1 MDIQKKT
8 VVICLAIYAVL
19 AVVVSI
25 TSSAEKLSGIGLI
38 GLLLG
43 VFYFVLGLVGCIN
56 KQSREVGKAILLS
69 AGIVLL
75 IGISVCSIF
84 PFNFSR

>member
-25 TSSAEKLSGIGLI
+25 TSSAEKLSGIGLV

>member
-25 TSSAEKLSGIGLI
+25 TSSAEKLSGIGLV

-43 VFYFVLGLVGCIN
+43 VFYFVLGLVGCIS

>member
-8 VVICLAIYAVL
+8 VVICLTIYAVL
-19 AVVVSI
+19 AIVVSV
-25 TSSAEKLSGIGLI
+25 TSSAERLSGIGLV

-56 KQSREVGKAILLS
+56 KQSRGVGKAILLS

-75 IGISVCSIF
+75 IGVSVCSLF

>member
-25 TSSAEKLSGIGLI
+25 TSNAEKLSGIGLV

-75 IGISVCSIF
+75 IGVSVCSLF

>member
-8 VVICLAIYAVL
+8 VVICLAIYAGL
-19 AVVVSI
+19 AIVVSI
-25 TSSAEKLSGIGLI
+25 TSSAERLSGIGLV

-69 AGIVLL
+69 AGILLL
-75 IGISVCSIF
+75 IGVSVCSLF